1 MIAQLSG
8 HSQQI
13 KQSKK
18 PNALSVSCVD
28 YLTEVENSSNQT
40 RMLLNGYE
48 QFGLKDKREILNEV
62 MIMTPEHIHINSFMY
77 EPIMDM
83 DIQELLRLYYR
94 TKTL

>member
-1 MIAQLSG
+1 
-8 HSQQI
+8 
-13 KQSKK
+13 
-18 PNALSVSCVD
+18 
-28 YLTEVENSSNQT
+28 
-40 RMLLNGYE
+40 MLLNGYE